1 MESAV
6 LFFALIARSS
16 SLGGSSD
23 PVVDPSMASWSQL
36 SAIPTAGGVGF
47 CESGCAAI
55 AGIASGIDR
64 LALTGGASTDGS
76 LSSSVWRS
84 EDGGATWT
92 LRQAASTWEARQGF
106 GFFAVAGTNSIS
118 GTAIKEGRLFL
129 IGGET
134 AGSTKNDGE
143 SRSTRLC
150 RRQEVHFPPLTT
162 HFPSLTSHLS
172 QCTRPTITVPPSCVA
187 PTAHRGTP
195 AQILGRPWSS
205 HPDA

>member
-1 MESAV
+1 MQSWKAQSSSS
-6 LFFALIARSS
+6 RSS
-16 SLGGSSD
+16 RVRRRLVGPQIPSSIH
-23 PVVDPSMASWSQL
+23 PWRRGLNSARFRQQEASGFANLAAPLSQAL
-36 SAIPTAGGVGF
+36 R
-47 CESGCAAI
+47 AAS
-55 AGIASGIDR
+55 IASR
-64 LALTGGASTDGS
+64 SPAARVRTARFHRASGARKTVAQRG
-76 LSSSVWRS
+76 RC
-84 EDGGATWT
+84 GK
-92 LRQAASTWEARQGF
+92 RRARGF

-143 SRSTRLC
+143 SRSMRLC
-150 RRQEVHFPPLTT
+150 RRQEVHFPPLPT